1 MCTDRADPPPST
13 RQPPVHTPTRSRTP
27 PSTCDNPP
35 RCAHGVDVRTACRTA
50 ARGRATSGDRSG
62 RQAWVRYRRA
72 MRLAPLLVTAV
83 LAAGCTTVVAGT
95 PSAPP
100 GILLPPRPKEV
111 RLDGVDP
118 CSLLTAEQ
126 RRELGFESA
135 PRNGTIAAS
144 ALYRGDVP
152 ICTMRGF
159 TGQAT
164 SVGIGMVTTA
174 GIDLWTT
181 GALDADITPATVRGF
196 PAVVAVPRRFTEYC
210 SVDVDVAPGQL
221 IDVQL
226 GDGGNRPRIPQHD
239 LCSRAVQ
246 TAEAAVASLLAR

>member
-1 MCTDRADPPPST
+1 M
-13 RQPPVHTPTRSRTP
+13 
-27 PSTCDNPP
+27 
-35 RCAHGVDVRTACRTA
+35 
-50 ARGRATSGDRSG
+50 
-62 RQAWVRYRRA
+62 RYRRA
-72 MRLAPLLVTAV
+72 VRLAPLLVTAA
-83 LAAGCTTVVAGT
+83 LAAGCTTAVAGS

-100 GILLPPRPKEV
+100 GVLLPPRPREV

-126 RRELGFESA
+126 RRALGFESE

-164 SVGIGMVTTA
+164 SVGIGVVTTA

-181 GALDADITPATVRGF
+181 GALDADVTSTTVAGF

-210 SVDVDVAPGQL
+210 SVDVDLASGQL
-221 IDVQL
+221 LDVQFR
-226 GDGGNRPRIPQHD
+226 DGGNRPPIPQRD
-239 LCSRAVQ
+239 LCARARR